1 MAQHP
6 VAANL
11 LMFVFLVGGVLA
23 FRNIKKEVFPEFEL
37 DFVNVSVSY
46 PGASPEEV
54 EQGIILAVEE
64 AARGIDNVSEVT
76 SRAAEGYGSVTLE
89 VVSGGNAGKVY
100 EEIKQEVDRI
110 TTFPEEAE
118 EPNISLLSRRREVI
132 NLAVYADLEPVVLR
146 GAAETVRDRLL
157 QDPLI
162 TQVELSGVPRY
173 EIAIEISQENLR
185 RYGTTLAEVAL
196 LVRRC
201 ALELPGGG
209 VKTAQGEILVRVKD
223 RRDYGRDFADIPII
237 TTDDGTQV
245 LLGEIA
251 TIKDGFEDTDRFS
264 FYDYKPAVGISVYR
278 IGRQTPVEVADAVL
292 RNMEDLREQ
301 LPPGIDLKIL
311 RDRSDIYR
319 QRAALLMKNGK
330 IGIVLVLLL
339 LGFFL
344 ESRLAFWVMMG
355 IPISFLGGLFL
366 MPVMGLSI
374 NIISMFAFI
383 LALGIVVDDAIVVG
397 ENVYEY
403 HQRGLPFLEA
413 AVKGS
418 REVAIPVT
426 FSVLTN
432 IVTFLPLA
440 FVPGFIGKIWK
451 VIPFVVVTV
460 FSISLIECMFILP
473 AHLAH
478 GRRHS
483 SVFFDWFHARQQAF
497 SNWFSSWVRRRYGPF
512 LDIVLRRRY
521 VTVAIAIAI
530 FSIAIGY
537 VKSGR
542 MGMVPMPRVESDFSV
557 VTAVLPYGAPA
568 EGTRMLCEKL
578 MRAAEAVAEEHG
590 GDKLMTG
597 VFLQIGRSHNGVS
610 GGHVGEVR
618 AFLSPPEE
626 RPISTAQFTRLW
638 REKAGRPAGLES
650 LVFESDRGGPGSGA
664 ALSIRLSH
672 SDSDILSKAG
682 SELAVALADFAIVK
696 DIDDGFTPGKVQ
708 FDFHLLPEG
717 RALNLTADDIARQVR
732 YAFYGA
738 EAIRQQR
745 GRNEVRVRVRWP
757 KSERVTEHDIESL
770 LIRTPSGKDV
780 PLSEVA
786 SVERGRA
793 YTTIERKDGRRKIVV
808 KANVTP
814 PSEAENVLASLT
826 KDTMPQLQERYPGL
840 TFGHEGRQEDM
851 RESIAALKSG
861 FVFALLGIYVLLAIP
876 FGSYIQPLIV
886 MVSIP
891 FGIVGAII
899 GHLIMGYSLSILSLM
914 GIIALAG
921 VVVND
926 SLVLIDFANRR
937 RRTGLDAHTAI
948 MEAGV
953 RRFRPILLTTLTTY
967 GGLAPMIF
975 ETSRQARFLI
985 PMALSLGYGILFAT
999 LITLALVPSLYMVVE
1014 DIRRLVPGRTK
1025 LVGSAD

>member
-1 MAQHP
+1 MSASELEKKGPVAWMAQHP

-355 IPISFLGGLFL
+355 F
-366 MPVMGLSI
+366 
-374 NIISMFAFI
+374 
-383 LALGIVVDDAIVVG
+383 
-397 ENVYEY
+397 
-403 HQRGLPFLEA
+403 PFRSLEDC
-413 AVKGS
+413 
-418 REVAIPVT
+418 
-426 FSVLTN
+426 F
-432 IVTFLPLA
+432 
-440 FVPGFIGKIWK
+440 
-451 VIPFVVVTV
+451 
-460 FSISLIECMFILP
+460 
-473 AHLAH
+473 
-478 GRRHS
+478 
-483 SVFFDWFHARQQAF
+483 
-497 SNWFSSWVRRRYGPF
+497 
-512 LDIVLRRRY
+512 
-521 VTVAIAIAI
+521 
-530 FSIAIGY
+530 
-537 VKSGR
+537 
-542 MGMVPMPRVESDFSV
+542 
-557 VTAVLPYGAPA
+557 
-568 EGTRMLCEKL
+568 
-578 MRAAEAVAEEHG
+578 
-590 GDKLMTG
+590 
-597 VFLQIGRSHNGVS
+597 
-610 GGHVGEVR
+610 
-618 AFLSPPEE
+618 
-626 RPISTAQFTRLW
+626 
-638 REKAGRPAGLES
+638 
-650 LVFESDRGGPGSGA
+650 
-664 ALSIRLSH
+664 
-672 SDSDILSKAG
+672 
-682 SELAVALADFAIVK
+682 
-696 DIDDGFTPGKVQ
+696 
-708 FDFHLLPEG
+708 
-717 RALNLTADDIARQVR
+717 
-732 YAFYGA
+732 
-738 EAIRQQR
+738 
-745 GRNEVRVRVRWP
+745 
-757 KSERVTEHDIESL
+757 
-770 LIRTPSGKDV
+770 
-780 PLSEVA
+780 
-786 SVERGRA
+786 
-793 YTTIERKDGRRKIVV
+793 
-808 KANVTP
+808 
-814 PSEAENVLASLT
+814 
-826 KDTMPQLQERYPGL
+826 
-840 TFGHEGRQEDM
+840 
-851 RESIAALKSG
+851 
-861 FVFALLGIYVLLAIP
+861 
-876 FGSYIQPLIV
+876 
-886 MVSIP
+886 
-891 FGIVGAII
+891 
-899 GHLIMGYSLSILSLM
+899 
-914 GIIALAG
+914 
-921 VVVND
+921 
-926 SLVLIDFANRR
+926 
-937 RRTGLDAHTAI
+937 
-948 MEAGV
+948 
-953 RRFRPILLTTLTTY
+953 
-967 GGLAPMIF
+967 
-975 ETSRQARFLI
+975 
-985 PMALSLGYGILFAT
+985 
-999 LITLALVPSLYMVVE
+999 
-1014 DIRRLVPGRTK
+1014 
-1025 LVGSAD
+1025 